1 MDAAEDR
8 TGMVQKALTAAEVK
22 ERSAE
27 LADAE
32 IAREEL
38 IEKKRSHNRE
48 WNEQLK
54 QSRILIGKLASE
66 VQTGKAWVS
75 AQTGMFDGDDD
86 DEPAPPRQRRQR
98 RSRPPA
104 ASNDNSLSPEAAG

>member
-8 TGMVQKALTAAEVK
+8 TGMVQKTLTQAEIK
-22 ERSAE
+22 ERAAE

-32 IAREEL
+32 VEREEL
-38 IEKKRSHNRE
+38 LEKKRSHNRE

-54 QSRILIGKLASE
+54 QSRIHICKLAAE

-75 AQTGMFDGDDD
+75 AQTGMFADDD
-86 DEPAPPRQRRQR
+86 DEPPARPRRAR
-98 RSRPPA
+98 RSRAPV
-104 ASNDNSLSPEAAG
+104 ASNDNGLSPSPEAAG